1 MKDTLLIV
9 HKKENNYM
17 IIVLDAPLAPLS
29 LMAFNMCAIIAC
41 LPRYCFV
48 VTI

>member
-29 LMAFNMCAIIAC
+29 LMAFGATIIDG
-41 LPRYCFV
+41 V
-48 VTI
+48 